1 MRALLDR
8 ITGKTPWFAKR
19 SSKWPALRKSFL
31 KTHPAC
37 AACGTNQKLEIHHC
51 VPFHIDKTLELVES
65 NLITL
70 CDGPNGCHFHIGH
83 LNDWKLANPNVIQDA
98 LESLYKAKN

>member
-8 ITGKTPWFAKR
+8 ITGKTPWLSKR
-19 SSKWPALRKSFL
+19 SSKWPSLRKSFL

-37 AACGTNQKLEIHHC
+37 AACGTNQKLEVHHI
-51 VPFHIDKTLELVES
+51 VPFSLDKTLELVES

-70 CDGPNGCHFHIGH
+70 CDGPNSCHLNTGH
-83 LNDWKLANPNVIQDA
+83 LGSWKTANPNVVKDA
-98 LESLYKAKN
+98 LNQLYARN